1 MQDPNIEQQV
11 QEYILIDSEKKTDE
25 QTMYGTDYSKYKKY
39 MLTNL
44 EVCRLNY
51 AFALNHTTKRYIKI

>member
-11 QEYILIDSEKKTDE
+11 QEYILIDSEKQTDE

-39 MLTNL
+39 MFTTH
-44 EVCRLNY
+44 EAQQLNY
-51 AFALNHTTKRYIKI
+51 AFALNHTTKRYVKV